1 MTETRAEIK
10 GFTYP
15 VVVLKTRVQEGHEIA
30 TVKVLPRSDGY
41 QPKPFKFYDCNGFS
55 VYSEVGDVLG
65 TMLVILD

>member
-1 MTETRAEIK
+1 MAETRAEIK

-15 VVVLKTRVQEGHEIA
+15 VIVLKTRVQEGCEIA

-41 QPKPFKFYDCNGFS
+41 QPKPFKFAERSGYTI
-55 VYSEVGDVLG
+55 YSEVGDVLG